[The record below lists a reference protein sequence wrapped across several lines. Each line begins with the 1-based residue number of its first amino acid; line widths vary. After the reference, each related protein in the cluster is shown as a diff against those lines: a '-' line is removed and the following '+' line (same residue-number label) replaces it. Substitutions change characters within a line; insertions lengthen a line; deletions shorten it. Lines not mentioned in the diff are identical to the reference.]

1 MHDLRTAPYTFT
13 AVQGEN
19 LDRFVLRYTNQ
30 ILSTDENMY
39 SDQVTIFVND
49 QINVKS
55 TGQLIKGISVYDIL
69 GKTLIDRKNINQQ
82 ETTLTELKP
91 TTGVLITKVKLEN
104 DVVVTK
110 KIIY

>member
-1 MHDLRTAPYTFT
+1 MIY
-13 AVQGEN
+13 
-19 LDRFVLRYTNQ
+19 
-30 ILSTDENMY
+30 I
-39 SDQVTIFVND
+39 
-49 QINVKS
+49 
-55 TGQLIKGISVYDIL
+55 